1 MVQSRRRQ
9 GPFGDPLRAR
19 LFRDLVLLLLVTVG
33 VLAAAGALL
42 VGDIK
47 RDLAEA
53 RIQSA
58 SLLVRDEVNGLL
70 LPVQQQLLIL
80 RDGLRNQALSPADV
94 EGLNAQLIPA
104 LAHMEQIAGASYA
117 DLTGREYFLRR
128 DGESWV
134 TRELPAAAE
143 DAPRPAATVS
153 EWRNARERLHSLEQ
167 PTEHDAR
174 TRPWFHAAIEALEDE
189 DAETEGAHR
198 AAFAWSRPYRFLWLD
213 EPGVTVA
220 TAWTADGI
228 TRVLALDVTLARIL
242 ETIDQFQLTGSGQG
256 FLFSEEGGVY
266 GSGTDEPDMG
276 GFYSAEQ
283 RFGGAMVFEAIAAWR
298 AAGEPAER
306 PLRFE
311 SGGKIWW
318 AGFVPL
324 EAAERTAW
332 VGVAFPGAGPL
343 GLLQQRWPLFAG
355 VAAAILALGIALA
368 AWVVRRY
375 SHRLRELPQLR
386 VDRTDPQT
394 SLFDLIGRGE
404 SVHLEFKSTMRA
416 NLHSGKND
424 KAIELAWLKGV
435 SAFLNTE
442 GGILL
447 LGVADDGEVLGL
459 AADAFANDD
468 KCHLHFKNL
477 VNQHL
482 GAEAMRFLS
491 FTLYRLDDKQIGAV
505 ECEPADSPNYLRHG
519 QGESFIIRT
528 GPSNTELSISHALS
542 VIASRFG

>member
-1 MVQSRRRQ
+1 MTQSRRRQ

-33 VLAAAGALL
+33 VLGAAGALL

-53 RIQSA
+53 RIQNA

-80 RDGLRNQALSPADV
+80 RDGLRNQALSPLDV
-94 EGLNAQLIPA
+94 EALNAQLMPA
-104 LAHMEQIAGASYA
+104 LTHMGQIAGAGFA
-117 DLTGREYFLRR
+117 DVNGSEYFLRR
-128 DGESWV
+128 DGETWV
-134 TRELPAAAE
+134 TRERMAHEE
-143 DAPRPAATVS
+143 DAAPALARVS
-153 EWRNARERLHSLEQ
+153 RWRDAQGVLDSIEQ
-167 PTEHDAR
+167 PTEHDPR
-174 TRPWFHAAIEALEDE
+174 NRPWFRAAIEALEND
-189 DAETEGAHR
+189 DAESAGAHP
-198 AAFAWSRPYRFLWLD
+198 AGFAWSRPYRFLWLE

-220 TAWTADGI
+220 TAWTADGV
-228 TRVLALDVTLARIL
+228 TRVLALDVTLARII
-242 ETIDQFQLTGSGQG
+242 ETIDRFQLTGAGQG
-256 FLFSEEGGVY
+256 FLFSQEGGVY
-266 GSGTDEPDMG
+266 GSGADEQDAA

-283 RFGGAMVFEAIAAWR
+283 QVGGAMVFEAIAAWR
-298 AAGEPAER
+298 AVGEPAER

-343 GLLQQRWPLFAG
+343 GLLQQRWPVFAG
-355 VAAAILALGIALA
+355 LATAILTLGIALA

-375 SHRLRELPQLR
+375 SHRLRELPQLS
-386 VDRTDPQT
+386 VDRTDPHT

-491 FTLYRLDDKQIGAV
+491 LTLFRLEDKQIGAV
-505 ECEPADSPNYLRHG
+505 ECEPADTPVYLRHG